1 MHTCVNVYRDL
12 IAHSLPTSSYVTK
25 ELWNVGARVFSKD
38 NLYVPGVLS
47 ACIKDLLK
55 CTDPDH
61 SAQLMPH
68 LTRIFFD
75 VMKKKQDL
83 IRNRFRLSMKNY
95 CKFPIEVLSSGKSLP
110 Y

>member
-1 MHTCVNVYRDL
+1 VLSFIGTL
-12 IAHSLPTSSYVTK
+12 LTQSLPTFSYVTK

-55 CTDPDH
+55 CTNPNH

-83 IRNRFRLSMKNY
+83 IRNRFHLSMKNY
-95 CKFPIEVLSSGKSLP
+95 CKFPIEVLCNGKSLP
-110 Y
+110 H